1 MQREKIGQ
9 NIERIRKLR
18 GWSRREFAR
27 RAGSCESTL
36 SRHIITGVMSL
47 DALFAYAETLGCT
60 VGDLTDGAT
69 DPEQFRLD
77 VSLSAY
83 YPYNLAGEIATQN
96 RTDKRSDAAREIAAS
111 AAQKTYAPALIKA
124 VEELGGREGRIIKLR
139 YYNGMT
145 LEQVADTEGIT
156 RERVRQLE
164 ARALRRLRHPRV
176 FETWQLTDPDKLE
189 QIRQERDQL
198 RLANISLRDQLME
211 KTPDEQERR
220 QIMQTVR
227 QQTGE
232 KNIRVEEMRFT
243 FRTYNC
249 LRRAGIGTL
258 AEIAARTPDEI
269 MQIRGLGRRSFDE
282 IRAKLDEYG
291 ATLKEGKEDE

>member
-1 MQREKIGQ
+1 MQRERIGQ

-27 RAGSCESTL
+27 RSGVCESTL

-47 DALFAYAETLGCT
+47 DALFTYAETLGCT

-83 YPYNLAGEIATQN
+83 YPYNLAGEIVTHN
-96 RTDKRSDAAREIAAS
+96 IIDKRSDATHEIAAS

-124 VEELGGREGRIIKLR
+124 VEQLGGREGRIIKLR

-145 LEQVADTEGIT
+145 LEQAAASEGIT

-164 ARALRRLRHPRV
+164 SRALRRLRHPRV
-176 FETWQLTDPDKLE
+176 FKTWQLTDPDKLE
-189 QIRQERDQL
+189 QIRQEQDRL
-198 RLANISLRDQLME
+198 RLANISLREQLMQ
-211 KTPDEQERR
+211 KTQDEQERKE
-220 QIMQTVR
+220 IMKTVR
-227 QQTGE
+227 QQAGE
-232 KNIRVEEMRFT
+232 KNIRIEEMHFS

-249 LRRAGIGTL
+249 LRRGGIGTL
-258 AEIAARTPDEI
+258 AEIAAKTPDEI

-282 IRAKLDEYG
+282 IRDKLDEYG
-291 ATLKEGKEDE
+291 ATLKEGKKDD